1 MIAIAWINLIR
12 LVRDRTNIFP
22 VVIFPI
28 VLILVF
34 GISFGGTGRPRLG
47 VAGGDGPLAAELVA
61 ALAGSGELELVR
73 VADEAE
79 ARDAVERGS
88 LTAALLIPA
97 GYDRALAAYTPVEL
111 PYVARNEPS
120 ALQLGAAVRSVVS
133 RVTMTAR
140 AAAYVREGSFPD
152 LVARIGR
159 ISVPGVTVESVMT
172 GPARPVQ
179 VSSFDIAATSQL
191 LLFVFLTSLTG
202 ASSLIETRL
211 LGVSRR
217 MYASPV
223 SSRAILLDEAAGRVG
238 MALTQGL
245 VIMLGSGLL
254 FGVRWGDPIGAGAL
268 LLAFSLVGGGAAMLL
283 GAVARTAQQAV
294 SVGLLAGLGLAA
306 IGGAMVPLDLFTG
319 PMRQIAHLT
328 PHAWA
333 LDGFAELLRGNGTV
347 ADVVPQLGVLALFAA
362 ALLALGSWRLRAALT
377 R

>member
-47 VAGGDGPLAAELVA
+47 VTGGDGPLAAELVA

-133 RVTMTAR
+133 RVTMAAR

-223 SSRAILLDEAAGRVG
+223 SSRAILLGEAAGRVG